1 MKFILFPTAFMILSI
16 FTGCGPTSPPVG
28 DDRDGHGCIGSAGY
42 VWSEAK
48 QKCLRLWEEGLKL
61 VDVQNPST
69 TSAAYLVVDDSG
81 GVLELFPLK
90 GESRI
95 LGTNGY
101 YAVKSETGLV
111 RAIHNGEGMLVY
123 SVLPAQPDSGF
134 EQ

>member
-1 MKFILFPTAFMILSI
+1 MKFILFPTAFMILFSLS
-16 FTGCGPTSPPVG
+16 GCGPNTTPVG
-28 DDRDGHGCIGSAGY
+28 GDRDAHGCIGSAGY

-61 VDVQNPST
+61 VDVQNPDAS
-69 TSAAYLVVDDSG
+69 SVAYLVMNESG
-81 GVLELFPLK
+81 DILELFPLE

-95 LGTNGY
+95 LGANGF

-111 RAIHNGEGMLVY
+111 RAIHNGEGTLVY
-123 SVLPAQPDSGF
+123 SVLPAQTDSDF